1 VGRAGWSVRAPMIK
15 AFGALLII
23 GASVG
28 VGGAS
33 TSADDAPVVPTGRLR
48 SIGTNDVVEFK
59 RTGPGQFHG
68 ELVKAGTGMHC
79 LPFDI
84 DLDATGAMFEGTIA
98 IYAVHNGQCGSR
110 AEDGQIT
117 LKFRA
122 TNPRVA
128 DVLISVDG
136 LTFPLVWIREN
147 PFLVEHLPTGRAVAR
162 SANVTV
168 AFSERVRGV
177 DRTSFMLIDRRTG
190 GTIPASVST
199 VGSNRRYVLNPTR
212 RLAAHTTYV
221 VRLIGGRSHIRDRRN
236 NPFLTRS
243 WSFTTG

>member
-1 VGRAGWSVRAPMIK
+1 MIK
-15 AFGALLII
+15 VLWALLVV

-28 VGGAS
+28 VAGGS
-33 TSADDAPVVPTGRLR
+33 TRADDVPVLPTGRLR
-48 SIGTNDVVEFK
+48 SIGTNDVLEFK
-59 RTGPGQFHG
+59 RTGPGEFHG
-68 ELVKAGTGMHC
+68 EIVKAGTGLHC
-79 LPFDI
+79 GPVDI
-84 DLDATGAMFEGTIA
+84 DLHATGATFEGTIA
-98 IYAVHNGQCGSR
+98 VYAVQNGQCGSR
-110 AEDGQIT
+110 TEDGQIT

-128 DVLISVDG
+128 DVLISFSAS
-136 LTFPLVWIREN
+136 TFPLIWVREN
-147 PFLVEHLPTGRAVAR
+147 PFLVEHLPTGSAVAR

-177 DRTSFMLIDRRTG
+177 DRTSFALIDRRTG

-221 VRLIGGRSHIRDRRN
+221 VRLIGGRSHIRDLRN

-243 WSFTTG
+243 WSFTTA